1 MKIRNG
7 FVTNSSSS
15 SFVVCRK
22 DIGDT
27 YAKYIKDHFEHV
39 SSDELMRMCWDC
51 DVYDVYYLVDYNDG
65 DEEMHVWV
73 RRDESMYDDNID
85 DVLWDFD
92 RSHDITP
99 KFDYHY

>member
-1 MKIRNG
+1 M
-7 FVTNSSSS
+7 
-15 SFVVCRK
+15 
-22 DIGDT
+22 
-27 YAKYIKDHFEHV
+27 
-39 SSDELMRMCWDC
+39 
-51 DVYDVYYLVDYNDG
+51 YYLVDYNDG